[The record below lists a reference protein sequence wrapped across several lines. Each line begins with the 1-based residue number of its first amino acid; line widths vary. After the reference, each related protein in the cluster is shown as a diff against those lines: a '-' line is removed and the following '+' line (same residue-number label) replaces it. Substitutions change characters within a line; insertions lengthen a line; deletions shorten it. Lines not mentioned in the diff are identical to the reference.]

1 MPNPVV
7 HFEILSAEPGKS
19 RDFFREV
26 FGWQIDV
33 ASDMEYGLVN
43 TGTETG
49 INGGIEASPTGENQ
63 VMIYIEVD
71 DIQGYLDRAEA
82 AGAGVVMPVTSI
94 PGAVT
99 FAVFSDPAGA
109 VVGIV
114 DSETP
119 PAE

>member
-7 HFEILSAEPGKS
+7 HFEIQSTEPGKS
-19 RDFFREV
+19 QDFFRDV
-26 FGWQIDV
+26 FGWQVDV
-33 ASDMEYGLVN
+33 VPEMGYGLVN
-43 TGTETG
+43 TGTESG
-49 INGGIEASPTGENQ
+49 INGGIEPSPTGENR
-63 VMIYIEVD
+63 VMIYIKVD
-71 DIQGYLDRAEA
+71 DIQGYLDRAVA
-82 AGAGVVMPVTSI
+82 AGAEVVVPVTVV

-99 FAVFSDPAGA
+99 FALFSDPAGA

>member
-7 HFEILSAEPGKS
+7 HFEIQTAEPEKS

-26 FGWQIDV
+26 FGWQVDV
-33 ASDMEYGLVN
+33 VPEMGYGLVN

-49 INGGIEASPTGENQ
+49 INGGIEASPTGEPR
-63 VMIYIEVD
+63 VMIYIEVEG
-71 DIQGYLDRAEA
+71 IQSYLDRAVA
-82 AGAGVVMPVTSI
+82 AGAEVIMPVTSI

-109 VVGIV
+109 VVGLV

>member
-7 HFEILSAEPGKS
+7 HFEIQSVEPEKS

-26 FGWQIDV
+26 FGWQIV
-33 ASDMEYGLVN
+33 LATEMEYGLVN
-43 TGTETG
+43 TGAETG

-71 DIQGYLDRAEA
+71 DIQGYLDRAVA

-99 FAVFSDPAGA
+99 FAVFSDPAGVA
-109 VVGIV
+109 VGIV

>member
-7 HFEILSAEPGKS
+7 HFEIQSTEPERS
-19 RDFFREV
+19 REFFREV
-26 FGWQIDV
+26 FGWQVEV
-33 ASDMEYGLVN
+33 AHEMGYGLVT
-43 TGTETG
+43 TGSDSG

-63 VMIYIEVD
+63 VMIYIEVE
-71 DIQGYLDRAEA
+71 DIQGYLDRAVG
-82 AGAGVVMPVTSI
+82 AGAGVIMPVTSI

-99 FAVFSDPAGA
+99 FAVISDPAGA